1 MSTGRPPKKK
11 ISDQHRFSTWHFQG
25 ELHMDPSGITWTK
38 PFPLGSHPWVNLP
51 SHTSRCTDKQR
62 AWLSTVRCNY
72 SHSFSTSLFLLLS
85 TFLGMHFPGDF
96 RMWCLLSSCSPVPLP
111 ISDSLTFG
119 FLTRLLHLWFCPSIR
134 ADGKSS
140 GKKKSHGICLFRAI
154 LFPHL
159 D

>member
-1 MSTGRPPKKK
+1 
-11 ISDQHRFSTWHFQG
+11 
-25 ELHMDPSGITWTK
+25 MDPSGITWTK

-85 TFLGMHFPGDF
+85 TFLGTHLPGDF
-96 RMWCLLSSCSPVPLP
+96 KMQCLLSSCSPVPLP
-111 ISDSLTFG
+111 ISDSLPFG
-119 FLTRLLHLWFCPSIR
+119 FLTQLLHLWFCPSIR

-140 GKKKSHGICLFRAI
+140 GKKKVTWHLPFPSHPVSPFRLKKSDQSNPI
-154 LFPHL
+154 LAGL
-159 D
+159 